1 MTKTE
6 ASERIPLAMS
16 SVSSSHQ
23 SIKINKV
30 RDSGEIWL
38 LSCCMYTQLRQKP
51 CHTLHV
57 KVV

>member
-30 RDSGEIWL
+30 RDKGEIWL
-38 LSCCMYTQLRQKP
+38 LSCCMYTQL
-51 CHTLHV
+51 
-57 KVV
+57 